1 MLIIYNAGK
10 YFHDRASR
18 KLSLLYVF
26 IDPFRHFFSLLLT
39 SSFMVQN
46 QTLNPSLLYTQRSK
60 TGCMNEQKD
69 TYFGMNNGSANKV
82 FDTHN
87 EEEISKILNG

>member
-1 MLIIYNAGK
+1 
-10 YFHDRASR
+10 
-18 KLSLLYVF
+18 
-26 IDPFRHFFSLLLT
+26 
-39 SSFMVQN
+39 MVQN

-60 TGCMNEQKD
+60 TEINGCMNEQKD
-69 TYFGMNNGSANKV
+69 TSFGMNNGSANKV